1 MAPGRGGMIWWA
13 GGQLEVV
20 KSDFPKE
27 VGSEVSRGPGSAS
40 LGQHP
45 AWVGEPNLNPPSSR
59 GPRRHGLQMKAASL
73 RPKRGHPS

>member
-27 VGSEVSRGPGSAS
+27 VGFQRCPGDQAQPLSR
-40 LGQHP
+40 QHP
-45 AWVGEPNLNPPSSR
+45 AWVGEQPEPLHSSR
-59 GPRRHGLQMKAASL
+59 GPRRHGAC
-73 RPKRGHPS
+73 R